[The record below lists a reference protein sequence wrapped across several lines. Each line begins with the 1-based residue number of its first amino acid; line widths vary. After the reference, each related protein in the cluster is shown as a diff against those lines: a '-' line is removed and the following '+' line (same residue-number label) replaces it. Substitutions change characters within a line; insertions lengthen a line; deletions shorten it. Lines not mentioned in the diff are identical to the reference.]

1 MKGKTPPEER
11 MRAEAFLKKE
21 YPQTFLPPG
30 QVKPLEI
37 GIKGRLIADIKDKL
51 PDDISLR
58 AIYVALHYYCCTK
71 EYKKARKVLGNS
83 RIDLDGR
90 ATGKVNESDLELG
103 RQHNAETRRKKHDK
117 KVKERSLEQ
126 TKLEKQ
132 AQVQR
137 AAARKAAKE
146 AAKAAQAAR
155 TATAKAVKG
164 RKTTRTV
171 QPVKTAVKTTKFRT
185 SSTATTLQQ
194 PTITVRK
201 RKVLSLPKKN
211 K

>member
-11 MRAEAFLKKE
+11 MRAESFLKKE
-21 YPQTFLPPG
+21 YPHTFLPPG

-37 GIKGRLIADIKDKL
+37 GIKGRLIADVKDKL
-51 PDDISLR
+51 PEDISLR

-71 EYKKARKVLGNS
+71 EYKKARKILGNS
-83 RIDLDGR
+83 RIDLNGQ

-103 RQHNAETRRKKHDK
+103 KQHNAETRRKKHEK

-126 TKLEKQ
+126 SKLEKQ
-132 AQVQR
+132 AQIQR

-146 AAKAAQAAR
+146 AARAAQAAR

-164 RKTTRTV
+164 RKTTKTV

-185 SSTATTLQQ
+185 SSTVTTQQQ

-201 RKVLSLPKKN
+201 RKVLSLPKKD